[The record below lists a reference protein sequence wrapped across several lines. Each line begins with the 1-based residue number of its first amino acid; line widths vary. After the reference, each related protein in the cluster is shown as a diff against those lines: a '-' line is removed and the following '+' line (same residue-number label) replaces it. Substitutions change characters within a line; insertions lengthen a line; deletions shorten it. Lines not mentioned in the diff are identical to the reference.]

1 MALSLGEVTPKP
13 FGAVHHLCLRR
24 LSRSRQ
30 LPRTTSAESTRV
42 SRPSSPVSLSYPP
55 SGEDGV
61 SPRRAMSGWRRPVRV
76 GLIVTWNLSGRCIC
90 FLRKTLISLGRSFL
104 KKLSV
109 MRRSYMFT
117 PRSAGVQ
124 VAFHC
129 FSIRHLCVL
138 SFDCVSPHWFKVGG
152 AQVETTEVNFCAPIR
167 T

>member
-42 SRPSSPVSLSYPP
+42 SRPSSPVSLCYPP

-76 GLIVTWNLSGRCIC
+76 GLIVTWNLSLTIFPKKTIC
-90 FLRKTLISLGRSFL
+90 DEKILHVHATFCGSSSSFSLFFNKTLVCFVFRLCFASL
-104 KKLSV
+104 V
-109 MRRSYMFT
+109 
-117 PRSAGVQ
+117 
-124 VAFHC
+124 
-129 FSIRHLCVL
+129 
-138 SFDCVSPHWFKVGG
+138 
-152 AQVETTEVNFCAPIR
+152 
-167 T
+167 